1 MASGFVRWKS
11 HVDKLLRFNHMTM
24 TLSAEPFRTAD
35 SGAHIRRQQRDNA
48 HDQHLAYQS
57 ASATATL
64 QYAFDST
71 LNFPEPFMTDSPRFN
86 SSFEPGL
93 SHLPCVLFLHGDSPG
108 GFDVARW
115 VAGGLSHMHQLH
127 NPLMP
132 SRFGSYSVYN
142 VQERPRMQHRTTAF
156 DDNYG
161 HVVGNE
167 GLPRIARWPSD
178 SISNPNTQQQQQQQP
193 RFAVPMPPLGMLSIS
208 RPGYLESSPSPS
220 PTFFAQA
227 ATIVR
232 LVESLRIPSVHII
245 AHSIAAPIAL
255 EMAGLA
261 GFRRRVR
268 SISLIDPQLTPPSR
282 AQRLVERIG
291 MLGPEWART
300 RAAYNALA
308 RTADDGYFLQAVSEI
323 CGTESTAEIK
333 DDPTMARL
341 YEGIGVFFSHWGS
354 RKPGVL
360 ADSLM
365 WHKLDRRSWGLVH
378 APILCITSSA
388 RAHCNS
394 AASPDEAA
402 AEKEEAVRAA
412 LVSTRSTT
420 EFTRIYGAGRLLFP
434 LAKVSQMCLEFIYR
448 RMGENG

>member
-35 SGAHIRRQQRDNA
+35 SGAHTRRQQRENV
-48 HDQHLAYQS
+48 HDQRLAHQS

-115 VAGGLSHMHQLH
+115 VAGGLSHTHQLH

-142 VQERPRMQHRTTAF
+142 VQERPRVQNRVSA
-156 DDNYG
+156 YG
-161 HVVGNE
+161 DSHGHTVGDE
-167 GLPRIARWPSD
+167 EPPRIARWPAGST
-178 SISNPNTQQQQQQQP
+178 SKHSAQQQP

-245 AHSIAAPIAL
+245 AHSMAAPIAL

-282 AQRLVERIG
+282 ARRLAERIG

-308 RTADDGYFLQAVSEI
+308 RSADDRYFLQAVSEI
-323 CGTESTAEIK
+323 CGTESMAEIK
-333 DDPTMARL
+333 DDPAMARL
-341 YEGIGVFFSHWGS
+341 YEGIGVFFSHWNS

-365 WHKLDRRSWGLVH
+365 WHKLDRRSWSLVH

-394 AASPDEAA
+394 TASPDETA
-402 AEKEEAVRAA
+402 AEKEEAARAA
-412 LVSTRSTT
+412 LVSTRSNA
-420 EFTRIYGAGRLLFP
+420 EFARIYGAGRLLFP